1 MTHTIARLSFTGE
14 SPSQIGVYNGKLV
27 HPNGNME
34 KDVEYIVFLEQLS
47 SGNYK
52 VNHVRRK
59 AVDTV
64 SFLIIDN
71 QIQITVHVDDGYYG
85 KEMNVPYDLL
95 DKFQFENLAQVLSEY
110 KKIQSQLK
118 KQVIKSYNKHVN
130 TETSAYK

>member
-34 KDVEYIVFLEQLS
+34 KDVEYIVLLEQLS

-52 VNHVRRK
+52 VHHVHRE

-64 SFLIIDN
+64 SFSIVDN
-71 QIQITVHVDDGYYG
+71 QIQITVHVDDGYSG
-85 KEMNVPYDLL
+85 KEMKVPYDLL
-95 DKFQFENLAQVLSEY
+95 DKFQFESLEHVLSEY

-118 KQVIKSYNKHVN
+118 KQVKQSYIKHVN
-130 TETSAYK
+130 T